1 VPAAAA
7 GHHVHESHDRD
18 VMLSPRR
25 LFQSPSFW
33 PLQIA
38 GWSAYLVMVVVTFL
52 PMLPADRSVW
62 ALVQLKSVRTLV
74 GFALTCGLRVIL
86 RRFAAGVSFVQA
98 AAVVIGVA
106 MVGGPVWML
115 TMTVA
120 APHSA
125 SEVSVPLVTR
135 WLAAP
140 REAVDYTLTLLAW
153 SALYLGLRWWQE
165 LQDER
170 ERALEAAALA
180 QQAQL
185 DALRYQLNPHFLFNG
200 LNSIRAL
207 IDEDAGRARRMI
219 TALSEFLRYPLTSA
233 AGSGVPL
240 ATEIEALR
248 NYLAIEEIRF
258 EDRLRVTL
266 DIARDAEIAA
276 IPSFLLHPLVENAIT
291 HGFSTL
297 SAPSAPSRTLTIR
310 VTARVRDG
318 QLWLE
323 VINSGRW
330 KPTHDTAD
338 RRGTGTG
345 LRNVQSRLAA
355 IAPRAHHFSIEQQGD
370 DVIVRLSLP
379 YRPCAGAAAGGDA
392 AGDDVRA
399 GAQHLIAETSVS
411 NRE

>member
-1 VPAAAA
+1 
-7 GHHVHESHDRD
+7 
-18 VMLSPRR
+18 MLSPRR

-38 GWSAYLVMVVVTFL
+38 GWSAYMVMIIVTFL

-62 ALVQLKSVRTLV
+62 ALVQLKAIRTLV
-74 GFALTCGLRVIL
+74 GFTLTCGLRVIL
-86 RRFAAGVSFVQA
+86 RRFASGVGFVQA
-98 AAVVIGVA
+98 SAVVVSGAI
-106 MVGGPVWML
+106 VGGVLWML
-115 TMTVA
+115 TMAVA
-120 APHSA
+120 VPQGA
-125 SEVSVPLVTR
+125 SEVSVPLVAR
-135 WLAAP
+135 WLVAP

-258 EDRLRVTL
+258 EDRLHVTL
-266 DIARDAEIAA
+266 DISREAETAA

-291 HGFSTL
+291 HGFST
-297 SAPSAPSRTLTIR
+297 PVRTLSIR
-310 VTARVRDG
+310 VTACVRDG
-318 QLWLE
+318 QLWLD
-323 VINSGRW
+323 VINSGHW

-379 YRPCAGAAAGGDA
+379 YRLSSSDPHVHGGAGRTWPPVD
-392 AGDDVRA
+392 
-399 GAQHLIAETSVS
+399 ETSIDG
-411 NRE
+411 RE

>member
-1 VPAAAA
+1 MP
-7 GHHVHESHDRD
+7 
-18 VMLSPRR
+18 SPRR

-38 GWSAYLVMVVVTFL
+38 GWSAYLVMIVVTFL
-52 PMLPADRSVW
+52 PMLPPDRSVW
-62 ALVQLKSVRTLV
+62 ALVQLKSIRTLV
-74 GFALTCGLRVIL
+74 GFTITCGLRFIL
-86 RRFAAGVSFVQA
+86 RRFASGVPVVQTV
-98 AAVVIGVA
+98 AVVIGAAV
-106 MVGGPVWML
+106 VGGPLWLL
-115 TMTVA
+115 TMEA
-120 APHSA
+120 LNPHAA
-125 SEVSVPLVTR
+125 SEVSVPLVAR
-135 WLAAP
+135 WLVAP
-140 REAVDYTLTLLAW
+140 REAVDYALTLLAW

-165 LQDER
+165 LQDQR

-258 EDRLRVTL
+258 EERLRVTI
-266 DIARDAEIAA
+266 DVSHDAEIAA

-291 HGFSTL
+291 HGFSTT
-297 SAPSAPSRTLTIR
+297 ARTLTIR
-310 VTARVRDG
+310 VTARVRDE

-330 KPTHDTAD
+330 KPTHESAD

-355 IAPRAHHFSIEQQGD
+355 IAPRAHHFSIEQQGE
-370 DVIVRLSLP
+370 DVVVRLSLP
-379 YRPCAGAAAGGDA
+379 YRPADAGAADVAARTDA
-392 AGDDVRA
+392 RPSGTARQEA
-399 GAQHLIAETSVS
+399 PRRT
-411 NRE
+411 